1 MITPKTPDEIDAM
14 REGGAK
20 LSNILQKLLQ
30 KAVPGVSLLEIETL
44 ADRMIV
50 EAGGTASF
58 KTVKDYK
65 WATCLCV
72 NDVVVHG
79 IPNNYTLKDGDILT
93 IDVGL
98 LYKGFHTDTA
108 WTKIIAHPV
117 SVGQRVNEPT
127 QNELKEKERFLK
139 VGEDVLWHAIAQ
151 AKPGNR
157 VGHISQTIQRLIEG
171 AGYGIVKTL
180 VGHGVG
186 VELHEEPQVP
196 GFLKVPVEST
206 PEFVPGETIAVE
218 VIYAMGMGAVVYS
231 TDDGWSIGTRDGSL
245 SAVFEHTIVIIDGT
259 PEVLTQPHFDKSG
272 AGLTQAP

>member
-1 MITPKTPDEIDAM
+1 MIVKTKEEIAIM
-14 REGGAK
+14 REGG
-20 LSNILQKLLQ
+20 QKLGSTLQ
-30 KAVPGVSLLEIETL
+30 TLLDFSQAGVTLLAIESL
-44 ADRMIV
+44 ADELIIK
-50 EAGGTASF
+50 AGGTASF

-108 WTKIIAHPV
+108 WTKCIG
-117 SVGQRVNEPT
+117 S
-127 QNELKEKERFLK
+127 QNEDTRKFLE
-139 VGEDVLWHAIAQ
+139 VGEDALWHAIAQ

-206 PEFVPGETIAVE
+206 PELVPGETIAVE

-245 SAVFEHTIVIIDGT
+245 SAVFEHSLAITNGE
-259 PEVLTQPHFDKSG
+259 PQVLTQ
-272 AGLTQAP
+272 ATR